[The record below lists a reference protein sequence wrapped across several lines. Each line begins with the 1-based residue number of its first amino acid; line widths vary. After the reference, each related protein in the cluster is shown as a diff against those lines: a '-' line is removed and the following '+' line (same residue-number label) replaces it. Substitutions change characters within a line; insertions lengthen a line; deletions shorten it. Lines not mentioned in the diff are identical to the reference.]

1 MTRMRRNRTFT
12 PPPEKERGS
21 NFAGECQFPPIAG
34 WLEHCRS
41 ARRLSPPT
49 ASASRQVQR
58 TLQLTRQHR
67 VGDPS
72 PDQQPRLGRDNRTRC
87 LRQRPPPGAD
97 PVTTA
102 TTAPSTRRV
111 IRDLDD
117 LKQAVMAAYE
127 ADQTASVDEL

>member
-1 MTRMRRNRTFT
+1 MPISTD
-12 PPPEKERGS
+12 RGL
-21 NFAGECQFPPIAG
+21 AGALQV
-34 WLEHCRS
+34 
-41 ARRLSPPT
+41 
-49 ASASRQVQR
+49 SASTIAADRKRIALSAKDFTVKPAAP
-58 TLQLTRQHR
+58 
-67 VGDPS
+67 VGNPS
-72 PDQQPRLGRDNRTRC
+72 PDEQPRLGHDNITRC